1 MNGGTTFGKILDRL
15 LKMFIKED
23 VFIEEDLILAEFLYP
38 YNKSHKVFNGD
49 QREANLHPSCVQGGL
64 CHRLN

>member
-23 VFIEEDLILAEFLYP
+23 VFIEENLILAGE
-38 YNKSHKVFNGD
+38 
-49 QREANLHPSCVQGGL
+49 
-64 CHRLN
+64 